1 VPAGIVTDPAGP
13 RGAVGGA
20 PRVVLVS
27 PKHAGNVGS
36 SARAMKN
43 FGLADLWLVAP
54 RCRVDREAR
63 ALAAHAGDVLDAATV
78 VATLDEALADR
89 TMVVGTSAR
98 QRASE
103 VHRAEPPES
112 VLRALEGQRGAIV
125 FGPEDTGLDNAAL
138 DRCRWIVSLPTAPY
152 ASLNLAQAVAV
163 LGYLWHR
170 QTLAPD
176 PLDAPAPVATP
187 APREQVEGMMGQL
200 AAVALRS
207 GYTDPARLP
216 SAMRHLRAFFDRA
229 APSADE
235 VARLRGL
242 WRHLAWA
249 LEQPPERL
257 PAPES
262 AGGDV
267 PVPPEGSA
275 APE

>member
-1 VPAGIVTDPAGP
+1 MSDV
-13 RGAVGGA
+13 

-54 RCRVDREAR
+54 RCRIDREAH

-78 VATLDEALADR
+78 VATLGEALADR
-89 TMVVGTSAR
+89 TVVVGTSAR
-98 QRASE
+98 VRASE
-103 VHRAEPPES
+103 VHRADVPER
-112 VLRALEGQRGAIV
+112 VLGELVGQRGALV

-152 ASLNLAQAVAV
+152 ASLNLAQAVV
-163 LGYLWHR
+163 VMGYLWHR
-170 QTLAPD
+170 QSLA
-176 PLDAPAPVATP
+176 LDAHGAQAATP
-187 APREQVEGMMGQL
+187 APAPRDQVEGMMDQL

-216 SAMRHLRAFFDRA
+216 SAMRHLRALFDRA

-235 VARLRGL
+235 IARLRGL

-257 PAPES
+257 PEA
-262 AGGDV
+262 
-267 PVPPEGSA
+267 GSA
-275 APE
+275 AVSAGDLDEPASPS

>member
-1 VPAGIVTDPAGP
+1 VSE
-13 RGAVGGA
+13 A

-54 RCRVDREAR
+54 RCRIDREAF
-63 ALAAHAGDVLDAATV
+63 ALAAHADDVLGAATV

-89 TMVVGTSAR
+89 TVVVGTSAR
-98 QRASE
+98 IRASE
-103 VHRAEPPES
+103 VHRADVPER
-112 VLRALEGQRGAIV
+112 VLGELVGQRGAIV

-152 ASLNLAQAVAV
+152 ASLNLAQAVV
-163 LGYLWHR
+163 VMGYLWHR
-170 QTLAPD
+170 QSLAS
-176 PLDAPAPVATP
+176 DAHGVEAATP
-187 APREQVEGMMGQL
+187 APAPRDQVEGMMHQL

-207 GYTDPARLP
+207 GYTDAARLP
-216 SAMRHLRAFFDRA
+216 SAMRHLRALFDRA

-235 VARLRGL
+235 IARLRGL
-242 WRHLAWA
+242 WKHLAWA

-257 PAPES
+257 PPVGGAAGS
-262 AGGDV
+262 AGDPDG
-267 PVPPEGSA
+267 PASPS
-275 APE
+275 